1 MNTYLMKKAMIEAAV
16 DRGIKDM
23 EDDPERSLRRLTDL
37 GKQFSKNRFQEM
49 VFSVMQE
56 LLDNENSAYYDMM
69 HNVLKNSDH
78 DALKKFGV
86 NFGYMGWTYGAGK
99 LRKIEAEQGF
109 RIPWTMLLRYD
120 PSCDSEGGL
129 TIDRLAKLMEQGQ
142 ELGIYVYFIRQTGDD
157 NDSYQLLTLL
167 ERYKE
172 CAYVWFKDNGRLTA
186 AQIQMLKLCKNTVVS
201 LPLEDPET
209 TLTAALLKDQ
219 KIPFSLHTGYSS
231 EKDFD
236 ESGLSRYM
244 ENVLT
249 TETCFFFL
257 IANDDATYSAAKMAY
272 DSRLQQ
278 KYPCLI
284 MDYYGDAESITKIVC
299 EHDSMLEID
308 TDGRI
313 LLPDKA
319 KGEPFPFELPLAD
332 ALKTVMPPF
341 QPPKQDS

>member
-1 MNTYLMKKAMIEAAV
+1 MNTYLMKRAMIEAAV
-16 DRGIKDM
+16 DHGIKDM
-23 EDDPERSLRRLTDL
+23 EDDPERSIRRLTDL

-49 VFSVMQE
+49 IFSVMQE

-78 DALKKFGV
+78 EALKKFGV

-99 LRKIEAEQGF
+99 LRNIESEQGF
-109 RIPWTMLLRYD
+109 RIPWTILFRYD
-120 PSCDSEGGL
+120 PAQENGL
-129 TIDRLAKLMEQGQ
+129 NIDRLSRLMQEGQ
-142 ELGIYVYFIRQTGDD
+142 DLGIYVYFIRQCGDD

-209 TLTAALLKDQ
+209 SLTAALLKDQ
-219 KIPFSLHTGYSS
+219 KIPFALHTEYDS
-231 EKDFD
+231 EKDFN
-236 ESGLSRYM
+236 ESGISNFM

-257 IANDDATYSAAKMAY
+257 IAKDNSTFSAAKIAY
-272 DSRLQQ
+272 DSRLRQQ
-278 KYPCLI
+278 YPCLI
-284 MDYYGDAESITKIVC
+284 MDYYGDAEAITKIVC
-299 EHDSMLEID
+299 EHDSILEID

-313 LLPDKA
+313 VRPDGK
-319 KGEPFPFELPLAD
+319 KGELFPFEQTLPE
-332 ALKTVMPPF
+332 ALKKIMPAF
-341 QPPKQDS
+341 KAIEKG